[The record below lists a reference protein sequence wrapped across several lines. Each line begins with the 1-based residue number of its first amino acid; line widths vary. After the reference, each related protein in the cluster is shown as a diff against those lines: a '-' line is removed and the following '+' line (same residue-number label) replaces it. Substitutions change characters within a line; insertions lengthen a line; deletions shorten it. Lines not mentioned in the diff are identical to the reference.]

1 MSRFST
7 YLRATA
13 GEMRHVKWPTRQQAV
28 VYSALVIA
36 ISALVAVFTAGL
48 DRVFTSLLNTII

>member
-1 MSRFST
+1 
-7 YLRATA
+7 
-13 GEMRHVKWPTRQQAV
+13 VKWPTRQQAI